1 MKYKAALI
9 IIGDEI
15 LSGRTQDTNL
25 SYIALWL
32 NKRGVQ
38 LAETRVIPDEKNAIV
53 IVVNEF
59 RKKYQYVFTTGG
71 IGPTHDDITSSSIAE
86 AFNVDIETNK
96 EALELLK
103 LHYKNKNIDLNESRM
118 KMACIPK
125 GATLIKNPISKAPGF
140 KIDNV
145 YVLAGVPYIMQGM
158 LEGLD
163 KDISGNELMLSKTV
177 KVNLPEGSI
186 AKKLSKIQLS
196 YSDVKIG
203 SYPYIEESGALGV
216 NIVARHTDMTLI
228 DECVQAIVD
237 YVKEIGGSA
246 NVS

>member
-38 LAETRVIPDEKNAIV
+38 LAETRIIRDEKNEII

-86 AFNVDIETNK
+86 AFKVDIEVNK
-96 EALELLK
+96 EALELLQ

-158 LEGLD
+158 LEGMYDYLEKGDVVHSKSLD
-163 KDISGNELMLSKTV
+163 IMVGESFFAEDLT
-177 KVNLPEGSI
+177 
-186 AKKLSKIQLS
+186 KIQEKYPNIS
-196 YSDVKIG
+196 VG
-203 SYPYIEESGALGV
+203 SYPFSRDGVYGATIVLRSTQESELASCESLV
-216 NIVARHTDMTLI
+216 KDLI
-228 DECVQAIVD
+228 A
-237 YVKEIGGSA
+237 KL
-246 NVS
+246 